1 MLNPRLQACANYL
14 QLGGVMCDVGTDHAL
29 LPVYAVEQGI
39 CTQAIAADIGA
50 GPLAAA
56 QRTISRSGLSD
67 KIRTVLSDGLTR
79 ISKGMLT
86 DVVIAGMGGETII
99 HILET
104 CPWKLDGISLIL
116 QPMTKAAA
124 LRGWLY
130 RNGFVIR
137 RETCAHEEKFLYAVM
152 QAEFTG
158 NVQEPDAVVRRI
170 GKMDLKDPACFS
182 YAQRQLKTLCRSR
195 DGRILAGHDP
205 EPFASEAEALRK
217 RLEERI

>member
-1 MLNPRLQACANYL
+1 MLNPRLQACADYL

-67 KIRTVLSDGLTR
+67 KIRTVLSDGLTE
-79 ISKGMLT
+79 IPKGVLT

-104 CPWKLDGISLIL
+104 CPWELDGIILIL

-124 LRGWLY
+124 LREWLY
-130 RNGFVIR
+130 RNGFEIR
-137 RETCAHEEKFLYAVM
+137 RETCAHEEKFLYSVM

-158 NVQEPDAVVRRI
+158 NVQEPDAVVKRI
-170 GKMDLKDPACFS
+170 GKMDLKDPACFA
-182 YAQRQLKTLCRSR
+182 YAQRQLETLSRSR
-195 DGRILAGHDP
+195 DGRILARQDP

-217 RLEERI
+217 RLEEWT